1 MLGKLLKHEFKV
13 TSRYFFPM
21 FLALAAATLLLKLSL
36 IFSEDSIFL
45 SLEMMS
51 LIHFIQGLFVLAYV
65 LVVLGICFLSVFL
78 LVRRFYV
85 NMFGDEGYLTHTLP
99 VTGGQLLNCKLICS
113 LTWIFSLLPAGLLSF
128 FILFAGTDFFAE
140 AGFILNSFS
149 EELFILQ
156 TSGFHVG
163 LIIFELIIGAVI
175 TVVCSLLSY
184 YLAITLGQHFM
195 GNHRLAGSVLFY
207 FVLSIISSA
216 ISSVFTAVLEFS
228 LNSWYSVTVTPDMV
242 QRLLLLVL
250 GAAILISIIQGLVYY
265 FLTRYL
271 LTKKLNLY

>member
-1 MLGKLLKHEFKV
+1 MLGRLLKHEFKV
-13 TSRYFFPM
+13 TSRYFIPM

-36 IFSEDSIFL
+36 IFSEGSIFVSMEL
-45 SLEMMS
+45 MS
-51 LIHFIQGLFVLAYV
+51 FIHFIQGLFIMAYV
-65 LVVLGICFLSVFL
+65 LVILGIAFLSIFL
-78 LVRRFYV
+78 LIRRFYV

-113 LTWIFSLLPAGLLSF
+113 ITWIFSLFPAGLLSF
-128 FILFAGTDFFAE
+128 FVLFAGTDIFTE
-140 AGFILNSFS
+140 AGYLFQTLS
-149 EELFILQ
+149 EELYILQ

-163 LIIFELIIGAVI
+163 FILFELIIAAIVSVI
-175 TVVCSLLSY
+175 SSFLSY

-195 GNHRLAGSVLFY
+195 GNHRLVGSIVFY

-216 ISSVFTAVLEFS
+216 ISSIFSAGLELS
-228 LNSWYSVTVTPDMV
+228 ANSWFTTTFTPAMAY
-242 QRLLLLVL
+242 RLILIVM
-250 GAAILISIIQGLVYY
+250 AIAILISVIQGLIYY